1 VVNEWL
7 SEEATVA
14 QIRIP
19 ESVAQKLQQAIDMR
33 MSLDAWRKREL
44 AKGIADGD
52 AAEALARIEL
62 VMKRALRRRQ
72 LGARQGAKQ
81 GR

>member
-1 VVNEWL
+1 M
-7 SEEATVA
+7 A

-19 ESVAQKLQQAIDMR
+19 PTVAQPLQQAIDMR

-44 AKGIADGD
+44 AKVIADGD
-52 AAEALARIEL
+52 APERLARIDL
-62 VMKRALRRRQ
+62 VMKRAQRRRQ
-72 LGARQGAKQ
+72 LGAKQGAKP

>member
-1 VVNEWL
+1 M
-7 SEEATVA
+7 A

-19 ESVAQKLQQAIDMR
+19 EAVAQKLQQALDTR
-33 MSLDAWRKREL
+33 MSLDAWRKREI

-52 AAEALARIEL
+52 AAERLARIDL
-62 VMKRALRRRQ
+62 VMKRARRLQ
-72 LGARQGAKQ
+72 KPGAKQ

>member
-1 VVNEWL
+1 
-7 SEEATVA
+7 VA

-19 ESVAQKLQQAIDMR
+19 EAVAQRLQQALDMR

-44 AKGIADGD
+44 AKGIADGH
-52 AAEALARIEL
+52 AAERLARIDL
-62 VMKRALRRRQ
+62 VMKRAQRRRP
-72 LGARQGAKQ
+72 AAKQGAKQ

>member
-1 VVNEWL
+1 MAQFRI
-7 SEEATVA
+7 SDTVA
-14 QIRIP
+14 QR
-19 ESVAQKLQQAIDMR
+19 LQQAIDTR

-52 AAEALARIEL
+52 TPERLARIDL
-62 VMKRALRRRQ
+62 VMKRAQRRRQ
-72 LGARQGAKQ
+72 PGVKQ

>member
-1 VVNEWL
+1 M
-7 SEEATVA
+7 A

-19 ESVAQKLQQAIDMR
+19 EAVAQKLQQALDTR
-33 MSLDAWRKREL
+33 MSLDAWRKREI

-52 AAEALARIEL
+52 APERLARIDL
-62 VMKRALRRRQ
+62 VMKRARRLQ
-72 LGARQGAKQ
+72 KPGAKQ

>member
-1 VVNEWL
+1 M
-7 SEEATVA
+7 A

-19 ESVAQKLQQAIDMR
+19 PTVAQPLQQAIDMR
-33 MSLDAWRKREL
+33 MSLDAWRKREI

-52 AAEALARIEL
+52 AAERLARIDL
-62 VMKRALRRRQ
+62 VMKRARRLQ
-72 LGARQGAKQ
+72 KPGAKQ